1 VIGLVEWPGGVNG
14 TGGVPAK
21 AGGRE
26 ERRFPISTLDVLP
39 TLLDLLGTTVRQEEL
54 SVNPI
59 IIYPLYTVIH
69 LHFHIYTYVH
79 PLYMYQV
86 YTLYIHHIYTQ
97 HTSKQP
103 INTLYTPYIHPKYTT
118 TW

>member
-1 VIGLVEWPGGVNG
+1 MTEGGTRVIGLVEWPGGVNG

-59 IIYPLYTVIH
+59 IVYPLYTRYLH

-79 PLYMYQV
+79 PLYMY
-86 YTLYIHHIYTQ
+86 IHYIYT
-97 HTSKQP
+97 T
-103 INTLYTPYIHPKYTT
+103 YTPNTPLNNL
-118 TW
+118 